1 MQGRRVLVTLH
12 ASSDMAT
19 LAKLTACLAL
29 AAATAAQELRWNLPA
44 HGAAIYQRT
53 WYKEVQSEP
62 KGSQDNVPGLDEIQ
76 APCVLADELDD
87 KQKRPT
93 EPVHHMRGLFPALA
107 LDLSVLKPSPAKIE
121 LHHQL
126 RNAVS
131 RAEVVY
137 GPLSASGEQTIEVTL
152 GPGPKEKVA
161 LADNPFD
168 PRIRG
173 KISGTRTLDRSNGRV
188 SSFSYTLDLLYEFNK
203 GDGRPLRRATVKAS
217 ESWTFSKTIAHED
230 AEFRSMVTAGIR
242 KAVAA
247 LRKELE
253 RQLGEA
259 PATSGDLHFNTQAG
273 ELALKLLALV
283 KGGEDPREP
292 LIAKAYADLRTR
304 KIEGT
309 YSLACAILAIEALYT
324 PPSEAQEL
332 REGRLKAPIPRSLSE
347 ADKKVVAEWTKT
359 LLGNIDDRVDE
370 KGLRR
375 WFYGPGSDFDNSNT
389 QYALLGLF
397 AAQLC
402 GIEVPAVIWT
412 AAANHWLRVRLASGE
427 PGAPKLTSHADLE
440 KDPKGK
446 TRATGTKV
454 TAYGWSYKSDGEATG
469 SMTCAGVTGLTL
481 SSAALRALKKS
492 PLKLQQEIDETLRG
506 ALLWLERN
514 VSVRRNPGPPH
525 AWSSWHFYYLYGL
538 ERACELNQVALLGDT
553 DWYFDGAME
562 LLLRQGE
569 DGRWMS
575 DNDTCF
581 GLLFLK
587 KTALPAVTR

>member
-1 MQGRRVLVTLH
+1 MLQRTRLGSLGT
-12 ASSDMAT
+12 SEPMAT
-19 LAKLTACLAL
+19 LAKLIASLAL
-29 AAATAAQELRWNLPA
+29 VAQVHAQELRWNLPP
-44 HGAAIYQRT
+44 HGAAMYERT
-53 WYKEVQSEP
+53 WQKQVQDEP
-62 KGSQDNVPGLDEIQ
+62 KGSQDNVPGLDEIH

-87 KQKRPT
+87 KRQRTT
-93 EPVHHMRGLFPALA
+93 EPVYQMRDLFPALA
-107 LDLSVLKPSPAKIE
+107 LDLSVLKPGPAKIE

-126 RNAVS
+126 RNAVN
-131 RAEVVY
+131 RAEVSF
-137 GPLSASGEQTIEVTL
+137 GPVSASGEQSIEIVL
-152 GPGPKEKVA
+152 GPNPKEKVP
-161 LADNPFD
+161 LPDNPFD
-168 PRIRG
+168 ARIRG
-173 KISGTRTLDRSNGRV
+173 KISGTRTIDRANGRV
-188 SSFSYTLDLLYEFNK
+188 SSFSCNLDLLYEFNK
-203 GDGRPLRRATVKAS
+203 GDGRPLRKATLKAS
-217 ESWTFSKTIAHED
+217 ESWTFRKTIAHED

-242 KAVAA
+242 KAVSAI
-247 LRKELE
+247 RKELE

-259 PATSGDLHFNTQAG
+259 PATGGDLHFNTQAG

-283 KGGEDPREP
+283 KGGEDPRDP

-332 REGRLKAPIPRSLSE
+332 REGRLKTPIPRTLSE
-347 ADKKVVAEWTKT
+347 ADKTVVAEWTKT

-412 AAANHWLRVRLASGE
+412 AAANHWLRVRIASGE
-427 PGAPKLTSHADLE
+427 AGSPKLTSHAELE
-440 KDPKGK
+440 KDPKGR
-446 TRATGTKV
+446 TRASGTKV
-454 TAYGWSYKSDGEATG
+454 NAYGWSYKSDGDPTG
-469 SMTCAGVTGLTL
+469 SMTCAGITGLTL

-492 PLKLQQEIDETLRG
+492 PLRLQQEIDETLRG
-506 ALLWLERN
+506 SLLWLQRN
-514 VSVRRNPGPPH
+514 VSVRRNPGPAH

-562 LLLRQGE
+562 LLLRQGD

-575 DNDTCF
+575 ENDTCF